1 MEIVKALIEHG
12 ADVNVRGLD
21 GDTPLHDAAVNGHEE
36 ITIVLIQSGGN
47 PESENDKKETP
58 IEVAEAEG
66 TRRLLLEGIP
76 IYKDFERRRK
86 KERDRMREERDRE
99 REKNRKLFEETLDPI
114 DDDEQQQQQHKP
126 SISSKSSSNKRVGS
140 SDFDS
145 EDDLPISQLKK
156 EEKTK
161 KLVCLFHTRVDNNL
175 KII

>member
-1 MEIVKALIEHG
+1 M
-12 ADVNVRGLD
+12 
-21 GDTPLHDAAVNGHEE
+21 
-36 ITIVLIQSGGN
+36 LIQSGGN

-114 DDDEQQQQQHKP
+114 DDDEQHLSQQK
-126 SISSKSSSNKRVGS
+126 STSSGAGKSNNKRVGS

-161 KLVCLFHTRVDNNL
+161 RFVYSERESVDDSND
-175 KII
+175 